1 MTGPIDTVPVRD
13 AVAGMAGFKFMRNA
27 GGTNAASAT
36 DRRFAQRIRV
46 CRYLSRLYPLGS
58 GDLDCKAM
66 SSTARALLWI
76 NASLFGNL
84 TLDSKSQ

>member
-27 GGTNAASAT
+27 GCAKSASAT
-36 DRRFAQRIRV
+36 DRNGAGPHCV
-46 CRYLSRLYPLGS
+46 CRYLSRLYPLGMWRS
-58 GDLDCKAM
+58 CCKAM
-66 SSTARALLWI
+66 SSTAHVLLWI

-84 TLDSKSQ
+84 TL